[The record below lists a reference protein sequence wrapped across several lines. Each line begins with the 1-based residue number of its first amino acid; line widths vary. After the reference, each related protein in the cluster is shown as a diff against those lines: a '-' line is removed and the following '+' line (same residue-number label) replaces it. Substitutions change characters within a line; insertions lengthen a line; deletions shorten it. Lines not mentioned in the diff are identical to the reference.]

1 MIFVHFRMKQLIFQA
16 NVQQYIEITGRSIC
30 MRNFE
35 QFLTVAIEGDISG
48 NFSCKICIADIDICF
63 PAGSGNGEK
72 S

>member
-16 NVQQYIEITGRSIC
+16 NVQRYIKITGRSIC

-48 NFSCKICIADIDICF
+48 NF
-63 PAGSGNGEK
+63 
-72 S
+72 